1 MKELTED
8 AAPKDTRFNP
18 SRLPATAKAQAL
30 VDEIRKQLLNYEAHR
45 HPRRRKRRAS
55 YQERF
60 DRIVTALVCDLAH
73 SAMTD
78 PAAWRHIS
86 LSKRRHGQDAVGAE
100 FMTEARIPII
110 EWMSSP
116 EMGWLEL
123 VKAERIRNPFGGQQS
138 TIRASARLRR
148 YLEDHDIQFEDL
160 GRDPELM
167 GDPIVLKGVKVRG
180 KAKALPVPEGEPVAT
195 YRAEMSIINAALVRA
210 EVTCGGVTKLGGERD
225 TGDRW
230 LKRIFNDG
238 RLDQGGRLYGGFW
251 QGMSVESRLQD
262 LQINGE
268 EVVSLDFGQCGIR
281 IAYGRVGA
289 EPPQGDL
296 YCVPG
301 LEQYRKGVKTVLTA
315 QLSMTKAM
323 TRKPRN
329 TSRHFH
335 RSMSIR
341 EIEEPIIR
349 HHRPIRALF
358 YTGFGLTM
366 QFIESQVLVRCLLR
380 LIDQQLIALPVH
392 DCLVVPRSS
401 AETTRQLMLDTF
413 EEMVGVQGAVNLTE
427 ALSPGSQTRPF
438 PPPRVLDVHAG
449 DW

>member
-1 MKELTED
+1 MNEAVQD

-30 VDEIRKQLLNYEAHR
+30 VDEIRKQLLNFEAHR
-45 HPRRRKRRAS
+45 YPRARKRRAS

-78 PAAWRHIS
+78 PEAWRHIS
-86 LSKRRHGQDAVGAE
+86 LSKRRHGLDAVGAA

-116 EMGWLEL
+116 EMDWLEL
-123 VKAERIRNPFGGQQS
+123 VKADQIRNPFGGQQS

-148 YLEDHDIQFEDL
+148 YLDEYDIQFEDL

-180 KAKALPVPEGEPVAT
+180 KANVLPVPEGEPVAT
-195 YRAEMSIINAALVRA
+195 YRAEMSTINAALARA
-210 EVTCGGVTKLGGERD
+210 EVTCYGVTKQGGEWD

-251 QGMSVESRLQD
+251 QGMKEQSRLQD

-268 EVVSLDFGQCGIR
+268 HVVSLDFGQCGIR
-281 IAYGRVGA
+281 IAYGHVGA
-289 EPPQGDL
+289 ELPQGDL

-329 TSRHFH
+329 TARHFH

-349 HHRPIRALF
+349 HHRPILPLF

-366 QFIESQVLVRCLLR
+366 LFIESQVLVRCLLR
-380 LIDQQLIALPVH
+380 LVDQQLIALPVH

-401 AETTRQLMLDTF
+401 AEATRQIMLDTF
-413 EEMVGVQGAVNLTE
+413 EEIVGVRAAVNLTE
-427 ALSPGSQTRPF
+427 ALSPGSQARPS
-438 PPPRVLDVHAG
+438 PPMRVAEGHAC